1 MSRVSSLT
9 LVVSCA
15 DAASRVFVACRY
27 VDLETLGEEE
37 RGNKL
42 PDGGGRLEYAV
53 HGKFARSETDKY
65 GLHDA
70 FWVPL
75 TVLAEQ
81 FERDDL
87 EAKLVAYKARLSQR
101 HARAVYAMASEVE
114 EEEQEEEEEAGGA
127 GVGETVTGT

>member
-1 MSRVSSLT
+1 MSSR
-9 LVVSCA
+9 A

-53 HGKFARSETDKY
+53 HGKFARSETDKN

-70 FWVPL
+70 YWLPL

-81 FERDDL
+81 FDRDDL
-87 EAKLVAYKARLSQR
+87 EAKLVAYEARLSQR
-101 HARAVYAMASEVE
+101 RARAVEAAYAMASEVE
-114 EEEQEEEEEAGGA
+114 E
-127 GVGETVTGT
+127 